1 MGQSLNLVNGLPF
14 VQPKAKIG
22 GIFCCFSFS
31 SAYIY
36 STPLDELLILTE
48 ITAKQKRK
56 NPRLLLFYSNNLKKP
71 NTKVLSIW
79 HSILDWIK
87 IKGQNL
93 TQKSSPCPFIQI
105 LYRCYPDFISMLSW
119 IYPNFIQVKSE

>member
-48 ITAKQKRK
+48 ITAKQK
-56 NPRLLLFYSNNLKKP
+56 KKESKAVVVLQQQSKK
-71 NTKVLSIW
+71 TKYQWLV
-79 HSILDWIK
+79 H
-87 IKGQNL
+87 L
-93 TQKSSPCPFIQI
+93 TQHPRMDQDKRSE
-105 LYRCYPDFISMLSW
+105 
-119 IYPNFIQVKSE
+119 PNPKTAVALVT